1 MSNSPDFIGLIIT
14 AAVCEAIKHT
24 SNYLYDELLRQ
35 DNYVNNMSDTDNNNI
50 IAFGIT
56 KNMIM
61 KCLLVPFEYLIF
73 KYFGRPVRLE
83 N

>member
-1 MSNSPDFIGLIIT
+1 MSNSENFIGLIIT

-24 SNYLYDELLRQ
+24 SEYLYDELLRQ
-35 DNYVNNMSDTDNNNI
+35 DNYVSNMSNSEETV

-73 KYFGRPVRLE
+73 KYFGRPIRLE